1 MVSFSI
7 LMLGGRVNNDLQAS
21 ATVSD
26 SVPIETAHEDMIV
39 RRLDLLE
46 VLFCLTQDILIFY
59 ILA

>member
-39 RRLDLLE
+39 RRQDLLE
-46 VLFCLTQDILIFY
+46 Y
-59 ILA
+59 